1 MRDVFCKK
9 SLLSAIGLVLGGV
22 LITTSAVALA
32 DADDT
37 AGPAYGPGMM
47 WQAPGAKG
55 ADQPNRGYGYGPGMM
70 RGYGAGGWGGYG
82 PQMMR
87 GYGYGPGMMW
97 GGDYGRGG
105 FGYGP
110 DMMDGGY
117 GPGMMGGYGYGPGVM
132 MGGGYGGYGWG
143 GSPLNLTDK
152 QRQSLDDIRAKT
164 APKLWALFGQM
175 QAERFTLMR
184 LLSGNNPDQKAVD
197 EAYAKLS
204 GTGKQLID
212 LRLENRQA
220 ALKVLTA
227 EQRKQLEQQGGSWMP

>member
-1 MRDVFCKK
+1 MRNAFCKK
-9 SLLSAIGLVLGGV
+9 PFLTAFGLVLGGV
-22 LITTSAVALA
+22 LLTTSAVALA

-37 AGPAYGPGMM
+37 GGPAYGPGMM
-47 WQAPGAKG
+47 WQSQGSPDAG
-55 ADQPNRGYGYGPGMM
+55 QPNSGYAYGPGMM

-82 PQMMR
+82 PQMMQ

-97 GGDYGRGG
+97 GGGYGRGG

-110 DMMDGGY
+110 GMMGGGY
-117 GPGMMGGYGYGPGVM
+117 GPGMMGAYGLGV
-132 MGGGYGGYGWG
+132 
-143 GSPLNLTDK
+143 SRLNLTDK

-184 LLSGNNPDQKAVD
+184 LLSGSNPGQKTVD

-227 EQRKQLEQQGGSWMP
+227 EQRKQLEQEGGSWMP